1 MFFCKIPCGPFFR
14 GRSSEQAEGMRIM
27 GGAERTSKIGSNTE
41 LYASATKITTFKHM
55 QNTIT
60 PQHAAIGFAVLAAVL
75 YGISSPAAKL
85 LLESVPPAL
94 LASLLYLGAG
104 IGMFAVSIIQSSRNK
119 VRREAPLGKKDL
131 PYVIGMILLDIAAP
145 VLLMFGLSMTTAA
158 NASLLNNFEIVTT
171 ALVAFFV
178 FREAIDRR
186 LGFAIILIVFASILL
201 TVEDAGSLVFSQG
214 SILVLLACVAWGF
227 ENNCTRMLSLK
238 DPVEIV
244 VIKGFGAGT
253 GALILAFF
261 AGEVIFSSMG
271 SILAALMLGFFAY
284 GLSIYFYVLAQRT
297 LGAART
303 SAFYAVAPFIG
314 VALSFI
320 IFRTELTLSFAV
332 ATIIMILGAYFA
344 ATGGH
349 HHKHA
354 HTVLTHEHRHSH
366 DDGHHTHTHSP
377 PVTDEHSHTHTHE
390 KQVHDHPH
398 TPDMHHH
405 HEHERK

>member
-1 MFFCKIPCGPFFR
+1 
-14 GRSSEQAEGMRIM
+14 
-27 GGAERTSKIGSNTE
+27 
-41 LYASATKITTFKHM
+41 M

-171 ALVAFFV
+171 VLVAFFV

-332 ATIIMILGAYFA
+332 ATVIMILGAYFA

>member
-1 MFFCKIPCGPFFR
+1 
-14 GRSSEQAEGMRIM
+14 MRNSINP
-27 GGAERTSKIGSNTE
+27 R
-41 LYASATKITTFKHM
+41 
-55 QNTIT
+55 
-60 PQHAAIGFAVLAAVL
+60 HAAIGFAVLAAVL

-85 LLESVPPAL
+85 LLESIPPAL

-104 IGMFAVSIIQSSRNK
+104 IGMFAVSLLQSSRNK
-119 VRREAPLGKKDL
+119 TRREAPLGKKDL

-145 VLLMFGLSMTTAA
+145 VLLMFGLTMTTAA

-178 FREAIDRR
+178 FRESIDRR
-186 LGFAIILIVFASILL
+186 LGIAIILIVFASILL
-201 TVEDAGSLVFSQG
+201 TVEDAGSLAFSQG

-261 AGEVIFSSMG
+261 AGEAIFGSMG
-271 SILAALMLGFFAY
+271 SVLAALLLGFFAY

-297 LGAART
+297 LGAAQT

-314 VALSFI
+314 VALSFA
-320 IFRTELTLSFAV
+320 IFGTDLTLSFAV
-332 ATIIMILGAYFA
+332 ATVIMILGAYFA

-349 HHKHA
+349 HHRHTHA
-354 HTVLTHEHRHSH
+354 VVTHEHRHSH
-366 DDGHHTHTHSP
+366 DDEHHTHTHDP
-377 PVTDEHSHTHTHE
+377 PVADEHSHTHTHE
-390 KQVHDHPH
+390 DQSHDHPH
-398 TPDMHHH
+398 TPDLHHRH
-405 HEHERK
+405 GHERE